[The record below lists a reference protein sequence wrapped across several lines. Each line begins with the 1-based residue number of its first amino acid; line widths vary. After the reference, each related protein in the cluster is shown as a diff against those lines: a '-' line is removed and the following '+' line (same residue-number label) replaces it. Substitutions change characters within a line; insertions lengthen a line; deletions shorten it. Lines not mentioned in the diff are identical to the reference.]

1 MSRIDRR
8 TMLQLSLAG
17 TACACAGLRAASA
30 QSAATAYVCP
40 PCGCPMH
47 DVEFA
52 KPGSCP
58 ACGMTLIPKPEPV
71 SSEPKRPG

>member
-1 MSRIDRR
+1 MSRIARR

-17 TACACAGLRAASA
+17 AACACAGVRVAPA

-52 KPGSCP
+52 KPGTCP
-58 ACGMTLIPKPEPV
+58 ACGMTLIPKPESPPV
-71 SSEPKRPG
+71 EPKEQ